1 MSHEVGGGTSWLLY
15 TLLRNTGFGPWLKWK
30 NTCIMSLISIPCAI
44 KKKKKKRKEKKDMKI
59 QVFFLS
65 VF

>member
-44 KKKKKKRKEKKDMKI
+44 KKKEKKRKT
-59 QVFFLS
+59 
-65 VF
+65 